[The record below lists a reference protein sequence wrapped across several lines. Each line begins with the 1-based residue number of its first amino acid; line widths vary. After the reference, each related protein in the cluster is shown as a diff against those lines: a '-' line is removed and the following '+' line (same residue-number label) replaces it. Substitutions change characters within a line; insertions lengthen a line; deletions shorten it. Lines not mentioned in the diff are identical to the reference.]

1 MNNLEKKVKRGLWRQ
16 RIGYGSSDF
25 ACNLIWQMISLYLL
39 FFYTNVMHLNAG
51 AVSIMFLVTK
61 VIDGISDLV
70 VGFLI
75 DKTNTRWG
83 KSRPWILFG
92 AVPFGAFLNIHIKCS
107 RLSYPTSSQIAG
119 IELSE
124 FPGNAE
130 TGQLC
135 RRNFCRISV
144 L

>member
-1 MNNLEKKVKRGLWRQ
+1 MNEVEKKVKVGLWRQ

-39 FFYTNVMHLNAG
+39 YFYTNVMHLNAG
-51 AVSIMFLVTK
+51 AVSVMFLVTK
-61 VIDGISDLV
+61 VIDGISDLI

-92 AVPFGAFLNIHIKCS
+92 AVPFGVAAVLDIPYRILDRQECWYMRMF
-107 RLSYPTSSQIAG
+107 PTFC
-119 IELSE
+119 
-124 FPGNAE
+124 FPLH
-130 TGQLC
+130 TL
-135 RRNFCRISV
+135 